1 VAKTSRR
8 IVIQF
13 IVTAREKRTIQ
24 AAAKR
29 AGVSVSQFIRN
40 ATCSNAQ
47 TQQWERRA

>member
-1 VAKTSRR
+1 MSKSRR

-24 AAAKR
+24 AKAKR
-29 AGVSVSQFIRN
+29 IGVSVSQFLRN

>member
-1 VAKTSRR
+1 MKPSRR

-13 IVTAREKRTIQ
+13 IVTAREKRAIQ

-29 AGVSVSQFIRN
+29 AGVSVSQFLRN

-47 TQQWERRA
+47 AQQWERRA